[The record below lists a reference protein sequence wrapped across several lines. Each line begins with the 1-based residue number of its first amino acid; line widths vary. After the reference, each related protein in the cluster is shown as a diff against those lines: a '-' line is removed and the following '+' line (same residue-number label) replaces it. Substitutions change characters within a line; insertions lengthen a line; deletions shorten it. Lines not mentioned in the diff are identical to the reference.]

1 LLDIHGIRY
10 TFSDWDFSRK
20 QIFCFFIIRPKSVN
34 EKMITHEQAK
44 ALVEKEINEPVS
56 SEPGQS
62 RLVILDKHTIE
73 KEWGW
78 VFFYNT
84 QEYAKS
90 GNIMDTLVGNAPYI
104 VNKNTGELIETG
116 TAYDIEEYIKDYEE
130 KL

>member
-1 LLDIHGIRY
+1 
-10 TFSDWDFSRK
+10 
-20 QIFCFFIIRPKSVN
+20 
-34 EKMITHEQAK
+34 MITHEQAK

-116 TAYDIEEYIKDYEE
+116 TAYDIEEYVKDYEE